1 MSLPDRRIDPKILKS
16 AEEEFMEKG
25 FADASLRETCKKAG
39 VTTGAMYKR
48 YPGKEALFEA
58 VVGPTLQDIEEMAL
72 NIERYDYEQLAHGK
86 MQSVWDMSSTTLKTI
101 VRFSYE
107 RYDGFKLLL
116 CRSEGSTHANFL
128 HDFVSHH
135 AKQTVKFL
143 EAVTQQDGR
152 DNQIDEEEIHMLLT
166 AFWSTLFEPIVH
178 DLPLEKALRHC
189 EYVARSEEHTSE
201 LQSRFDL
208 VCRLL
213 LEKKKKKKIKT
224 ITVKTSTRE

>member
-25 FADASLRETCKKAG
+25 FADASLREICKKAG

-101 VRFSYE
+101 PIAFRISFLTFSTTIFPSFLGISPTYSY
-107 RYDGFKLLL
+107 RTIYPFVQCVNIIFTPPPLHMSYFHHFPYKIHLFL
-116 CRSEGSTHANFL
+116 CIMTSFSRADFL
-128 HDFVSHH
+128 
-135 AKQTVKFL
+135 
-143 EAVTQQDGR
+143 
-152 DNQIDEEEIHMLLT
+152 
-166 AFWSTLFEPIVH
+166 
-178 DLPLEKALRHC
+178 
-189 EYVARSEEHTSE
+189 TSAY
-201 LQSRFDL
+201 
-208 VCRLL
+208 
-213 LEKKKKKKIKT
+213 T
-224 ITVKTSTRE
+224 I

>member
-1 MSLPDRRIDPKILKS
+1 MSLPDRRIDPKILKR

-25 FADASLRETCKKAG
+25 FADASLREICKKAG

-166 AFWSTLFEPIVH
+166 AFGLRCLIKLFMICLWKKNSATVNMWKNY
-178 DLPLEKALRHC
+178 LPGKLFLAFSL
-189 EYVARSEEHTSE
+189 
-201 LQSRFDL
+201 
-208 VCRLL
+208 
-213 LEKKKKKKIKT
+213 IG
-224 ITVKTSTRE
+224 

>member
-16 AEEEFMEKG
+16 SEEEFMEKG
-25 FADASLRETCKKAG
+25 FADASLREICKKAG

-116 CRSEGSTHANFL
+116 CRSEGQHTQISYRFRISPCEANGQIFRRQL
-128 HDFVSHH
+128 PM
-135 AKQTVKFL
+135 
-143 EAVTQQDGR
+143 QDDR
-152 DNQIDEEEIHMLLT
+152 DSQIDEEEIHMLLT

-189 EYVARSEEHTSE
+189 EYVAK
-201 LQSRFDL
+201 LFNWQAIFGF
-208 VCRLL
+208 
-213 LEKKKKKKIKT
+213 
-224 ITVKTSTRE
+224 

>member
-1 MSLPDRRIDPKILKS
+1 
-16 AEEEFMEKG
+16 
-25 FADASLRETCKKAG
+25 
-39 VTTGAMYKR
+39 
-48 YPGKEALFEA
+48 
-58 VVGPTLQDIEEMAL
+58 
-72 NIERYDYEQLAHGK
+72 

-166 AFWSTLFEPIVH
+166 AFWSTLFEPIVN

-189 EYVARSEEHTSE
+189 EYVAK
-201 LQSRFDL
+201 LFNWQAIFGF
-208 VCRLL
+208 
-213 LEKKKKKKIKT
+213 
-224 ITVKTSTRE
+224 

>member
-25 FADASLRETCKKAG
+25 FADASLREICKKAG

-178 DLPLEKALRHC
+178 DLPL
-189 EYVARSEEHTSE
+189 
-201 LQSRFDL
+201 
-208 VCRLL
+208 
-213 LEKKKKKKIKT
+213 
-224 ITVKTSTRE
+224 

>member
-25 FADASLRETCKKAG
+25 FADASLREICKKVG

-189 EYVARSEEHTSE
+189 EYVAK
-201 LQSRFDL
+201 LFNWQAIFGF
-208 VCRLL
+208 
-213 LEKKKKKKIKT
+213 
-224 ITVKTSTRE
+224 

>member
-25 FADASLRETCKKAG
+25 FADASLREICKKAG

-101 VRFSYE
+101 VHFSYE

-116 CRSEGSTHANFL
+116 CRSEG
-128 HDFVSHH
+128 
-135 AKQTVKFL
+135 
-143 EAVTQQDGR
+143 
-152 DNQIDEEEIHMLLT
+152 
-166 AFWSTLFEPIVH
+166 
-178 DLPLEKALRHC
+178 
-189 EYVARSEEHTSE
+189 
-201 LQSRFDL
+201 
-208 VCRLL
+208 
-213 LEKKKKKKIKT
+213 
-224 ITVKTSTRE
+224 